1 MLNPSIL
8 KELQKAAISTEHNF
22 NNKLDLILTELKSIQ
37 ETLKEIKCPSGTG

>member
-1 MLNPSIL
+1 MLNLSVL
-8 KELQKAAISTEHNF
+8 KELQRAATSIEHNF